1 MSDYLTEQGLLTT
14 IKAALAIDATHELLD
29 SLVYLAAVYIE
40 QGQTQEGA
48 DILAYTLRC
57 EDVASETYARAEEV
71 WEDLACWICP
81 RVLLDAEDFA
91 SKANFEDIIETIFL

>member
-1 MSDYLTEQGLLTT
+1 MSNYLTEQGLLST
-14 IKAALAIDATHELLD
+14 IKAALAIEATHEVLD
-29 SLVYLAAVYIE
+29 SLVYLAAIYIE

-48 DILAYTLRC
+48 GILAYILRC
-57 EDVASETYARAEEV
+57 EDLASDSYERAEEV

-91 SKANFEDIIETIFL
+91 SKANFEDIIEYVFL